1 VLDSP
6 TPRTTRRR
14 VLATTAATGS
24 VAVVGAGCEAVVS
37 SGGPGATGTGSPS
50 GSSAPTSEPTEGADE
65 RLVAD
70 VVDAIAATLGVVTG
84 AGRGR
89 RALER
94 ELTEVV
100 RLHRA
105 HLAELSAG
113 RAPSRRVRVAGD
125 DRQAVARVR
134 RAEQVLQRRLADAAV
149 DAASG
154 GLAALLA
161 SMSAAVAQRLASGV
175 LA

>member
-6 TPRTTRRR
+6 TLRTSRRR
-14 VLATTAATGS
+14 VLVTTAATGS
-24 VAVVGAGCEAVVS
+24 AALVGTGCEAVES
-37 SGGPGATGTGSPS
+37 SGDPGTTGAGSPS
-50 GSSAPTSEPTEGADE
+50 GSSAPTSEPTEDADE

-70 VVDAIAATLGVVTG
+70 VVDAIAGTLAVVTG

-89 RALER
+89 RSLER
-94 ELTEVV
+94 GLTEVARV
-100 RLHRA
+100 HRA

>member
-1 VLDSP
+1 VLESP
-6 TPRTTRRR
+6 TLRTTRRR

-24 VAVVGAGCEAVVS
+24 VALVGVGCDVVEP
-37 SGGPGATGTGSPS
+37 SGDPGTTGPGRSS
-50 GSSAPTSEPTEGADE
+50 GSSAPTSDPTDDADE

-70 VVDAIAATLGVVTG
+70 VVDAIAETLAVVTG

-89 RALER
+89 RAVER
-94 ELTEVV
+94 GLTEVARV
-100 RLHRA
+100 HRA

-113 RAPSRRVRVAGD
+113 RAPSRGVRVAGD
-125 DRQAVARVR
+125 DQQAVARVR
-134 RAEQVLQRRLADAAV
+134 RAERVLQQRLADAAV